1 MAQVVESLEV
11 SSVPRGEALRYLGY
25 RGQEL
30 GPELEARLDEACARC
45 LEVARP
51 RACLRS
57 FGVASRFVN
66 ERGVPE
72 LALEGSSLRLQGES
86 IAQHLAGAI
95 AVGVMAVTLGA
106 GVEREL
112 RRLSLT
118 DALGQTL
125 FDAAATA
132 LVERAADAAEALLVA
147 DAADRGLYTTWRF
160 SPGYGD
166 LPLSCQPALLA
177 SLDATRLLGISL
189 TPSLL
194 MVPTKSVTAVVGY
207 FEEPQVRARPGCG
220 GCNLR
225 DWCQIRAR
233 GRTCHERID
242 TM

>member
-1 MAQVVESLEV
+1 MALMVESLAVTELARAEV
-11 SSVPRGEALRYLGY
+11 LRYLGH

-30 GPELEARLDEACARC
+30 APELAARIDEACVRC

-51 RACLRS
+51 RACLRA
-57 FGVASRFVN
+57 FDVAVHPVDAD
-66 ERGVPE
+66 GAPAI
-72 LALEGSSLRLQGES
+72 ALEGSALRLEGKS
-86 IAQHLAGAI
+86 ITAHLEGAV
-95 AVGVMAVTLGA
+95 AVGVMAVTLGV

-118 DALGQTL
+118 DPLGQTL

-132 LVERAADAAEALLVA
+132 AVERAADATEALLVA
-147 DAADRGLYTTWRF
+147 NAAERGLYTTWRY

-166 LPLSCQPALLA
+166 LPLDCQPTLLA

-220 GCNLR
+220 SCNLR
-225 DWCQIRAR
+225 DYCQIRAR
-233 GRTCHERID
+233 GITCHGRAD
-242 TM
+242 AR